1 MVLSQS
7 ESLLIV
13 NRMSGPGIAVYANV
27 SPPLNQSEGC
37 TQVSKARAGVL
48 AVFVGIAAIG
58 VLHHADSTGTRSA
71 SPADERSAAST
82 AERPASS
89 TDGRSVSFAAGHAAN
104 PEARHFG
111 RHEVTPIVIAHR
123 GASAFRPEHTLLA
136 YTVAISMGTD
146 YIEPDLVSTKDHV
159 LVARHEN
166 ELSATTDIA
175 RHPEFA
181 DRRTSKVINGIRH
194 TGWFTEDFTLEELR
208 TLRARERFPKERRD
222 NTAYDGT
229 ERIPTLDEV
238 VQLAQKHGVGV
249 YAETKFPS
257 YFASIGLPLEE
268 PLLETF
274 ARYGWDDE
282 RDPAFIQSFET
293 GNLKRLRPLTRLRL
307 IQFVGATG
315 APYDLASAGDP
326 LTYDDM
332 VTPEGL
338 REVAEYADG
347 IGVVTKRIG
356 PGDPGGIDGRPVSP
370 VALVRNAQEEGLLV
384 HATTVRKL
392 AARLR
397 AELRGDTS
405 GGRATEEVRRWLKR
419 LCRLKVDG
427 VIADDP
433 GLARAVRDQL
443 RTRD

>member
-1 MVLSQS
+1 
-7 ESLLIV
+7 
-13 NRMSGPGIAVYANV
+13 MSA
-27 SPPLNQSEGC
+27 
-37 TQVSKARAGVL
+37 
-48 AVFVGIAAIG
+48 
-58 VLHHADSTGTRSA
+58 
-71 SPADERSAAST
+71 
-82 AERPASS
+82 
-89 TDGRSVSFAAGHAAN
+89 TDGRSGDSSAKRSANSAAGRLAN

-111 RHEVTPIVIAHR
+111 RHKAAPIVIAHR

-136 YTVAISMGTD
+136 YTVAISMGAD

-175 RHPEFA
+175 KHPEFA
-181 DRRTSKVINGIRH
+181 DRMTSKVINGVRH

-238 VQLAQKHGVGV
+238 VQLARRHGVGV
-249 YAETKFPS
+249 YAETKFPT

-274 ARYGWDDE
+274 ARYGWNDE
-282 RDPAFIQSFET
+282 RDPAFIQSFEP

-315 APYDLASAGDP
+315 APYDAVSAGDP

-338 REVAEYADG
+338 REVARYADG

-356 PGDPGGIDGRPVSP
+356 PGDPGGLDGRPVSP
-370 VALVRNAQEEGLLV
+370 VELVGNAQREGLLV

-405 GGRATEEVRRWLKR
+405 GGRATAGVRRWLKR
-419 LCRLKVDG
+419 LYGLNVDG

-433 GLARAVRDQL
+433 GLACAVRDRL
-443 RTRD
+443 RGGG

>member
-1 MVLSQS
+1 M
-7 ESLLIV
+7 
-13 NRMSGPGIAVYANV
+13 
-27 SPPLNQSEGC
+27 
-37 TQVSKARAGVL
+37 L
-48 AVFVGIAAIG
+48 AVFIGMAAIG
-58 VLHHADSTGTRSA
+58 ALHHSDSTGTRFVSA
-71 SPADERSAAST
+71 
-82 AERPASS
+82 
-89 TDGRSVSFAAGHAAN
+89 TDGRSGDSSAKRSANSAAGRLAN

-111 RHEVTPIVIAHR
+111 RHKAAPIVIAHR

-136 YTVAISMGTD
+136 YTVAISMGAD

-175 RHPEFA
+175 KHPEFA
-181 DRRTSKVINGIRH
+181 DRMTSKVINGVRH

-238 VQLAQKHGVGV
+238 VQLARRHGVGV
-249 YAETKFPS
+249 YAETKFPT

-274 ARYGWDDE
+274 ARYGWNDE
-282 RDPAFIQSFET
+282 RDPAFIQSFEP

-315 APYDLASAGDP
+315 APYDAVSAGDP

-338 REVAEYADG
+338 REVARYADG

-356 PGDPGGIDGRPVSP
+356 PGDPGGLDGRPVSP
-370 VALVRNAQEEGLLV
+370 VELVGNAQREGLLV

-405 GGRATEEVRRWLKR
+405 GGRATAGVRRWLKR
-419 LCRLKVDG
+419 LYGLNVDG

-433 GLARAVRDQL
+433 GLACAVRDRL
-443 RTRD
+443 RGGG

>member
-1 MVLSQS
+1 M
-7 ESLLIV
+7 
-13 NRMSGPGIAVYANV
+13 
-27 SPPLNQSEGC
+27 
-37 TQVSKARAGVL
+37 
-48 AVFVGIAAIG
+48 
-58 VLHHADSTGTRSA
+58 
-71 SPADERSAAST
+71 
-82 AERPASS
+82 SS
-89 TDGRSVSFAAGHAAN
+89 TTRHSVN

-166 ELSATTDIA
+166 ELSATTDVA

-181 DRRTSKVINGIRH
+181 DRRTSKIINGIRH

-238 VQLAQKHGVGV
+238 VQLAQRHGVGV
-249 YAETKFPS
+249 YAETKFPT

-282 RDPAFIQSFET
+282 QDPAFIQSFET

-315 APYDLASAGDP
+315 APYDLASTGDP

-338 REVAEYADG
+338 REIAKYADG

-356 PGDPGGIDGRPVSP
+356 PGDPGGLDGRPVTP
-370 VALVRNAQEEGLLV
+370 VVLVRSAQQEGLLV
-384 HATTVRKL
+384 HATTVRKI

-397 AELRGDTS
+397 ADLRGEAS
-405 GGRATEEVRRWLKR
+405 GGRATKQVKRWLER
-419 LCRLKVDG
+419 LCRLNVDG

-443 RTRD
+443 RAGD

>member
-1 MVLSQS
+1 M
-7 ESLLIV
+7 
-13 NRMSGPGIAVYANV
+13 NRVW
-27 SPPLNQSEGC
+27 
-37 TQVSKARAGVL
+37 AGVL
-48 AVFVGIAAIG
+48 AVFMGMTVIG
-58 VLHHADSTGTRSA
+58 VLHHVDPTGTRSA
-71 SPADERSAAST
+71 STADGRSGDSA

-89 TDGRSVSFAAGHAAN
+89 VDGRAVSSPAN

-111 RHEVTPIVIAHR
+111 RHEVAPIIIAHR

-136 YTVAISMGTD
+136 YTVAISMGAD

-181 DRRTSKVINGIRH
+181 DRMTSKVINGIRH

-208 TLRARERFPKERRD
+208 TLRARERFPRERRE
-222 NTAYDGT
+222 NTAYDGM

-238 VQLAQKHGVGV
+238 VQLARKHGVGV
-249 YAETKFPS
+249 YAETKFPT
-257 YFASIGLPLEE
+257 YFASIGLPLEG

-293 GNLKRLRPLTRLRL
+293 GNLRRLRSLTRVRL
-307 IQFVGATG
+307 IQFVGAAG

-332 VTPEGL
+332 VTPAGL
-338 REVAEYADG
+338 REIATYADG

-356 PGDPGGIDGRPVSP
+356 PAGPGASGGLGGRSMSP
-370 VALVRNAQEEGLLV
+370 GTLVRNAQREGLLV
-384 HATTVRKL
+384 HATTVRRL

-397 AELRGDTS
+397 ADLKGDAS
-405 GGRATEEVRRWLKR
+405 GGRATEGVKRWLQR
-419 LCRLKVDG
+419 LYRLNVDG

-433 GLARAVRDQL
+433 GLARAIRDRL
-443 RTRD
+443 RGGG

>member
-1 MVLSQS
+1 M
-7 ESLLIV
+7 
-13 NRMSGPGIAVYANV
+13 
-27 SPPLNQSEGC
+27 
-37 TQVSKARAGVL
+37 RAGVL
-48 AVFVGIAAIG
+48 AVFIGIAAIG
-58 VLHHADSTGTRSA
+58 ALHHADSTGTRSV
-71 SPADERSAAST
+71 SPADGRSGDSTAKRHAAST
-82 AERPASS
+82 DGRSATS
-89 TDGRSVSFAAGHAAN
+89 TDGRSVSSTSRHSVN

-111 RHEVTPIVIAHR
+111 RHEVAPIVIAHR

-136 YTVAISMGTD
+136 YTVAISMGAD

-166 ELSATTDIA
+166 ELSATTDVA

-181 DRRTSKVINGIRH
+181 DRRTSKIINGIRH

-208 TLRARERFPKERRD
+208 TLRARERFPKERRE

-238 VQLAQKHGVGV
+238 VQLAQEHGVGV
-249 YAETKFPS
+249 YAETKFPT

-338 REVAEYADG
+338 REIAKYADG
-347 IGVVTKRIG
+347 IGLVTKRIG
-356 PGDPGGIDGRPVSP
+356 PGDPGGLDGRPVSP
-370 VALVRNAQEEGLLV
+370 VELVRNAQRERASSV
-384 HATTVRKL
+384 HATVPSQARRR
-392 AARLR
+392 AAPGGGTQGRHLR
-397 AELRGDTS
+397 ARGAPPN
-405 GGRATEEVRRWLKR
+405 RCEEVVKPT
-419 LCRLKVDG
+419 V
-427 VIADDP
+427 P
-433 GLARAVRDQL
+433 GS
-443 RTRD
+443 TWTE

>member
-1 MVLSQS
+1 M
-7 ESLLIV
+7 
-13 NRMSGPGIAVYANV
+13 N
-27 SPPLNQSEGC
+27 
-37 TQVSKARAGVL
+37 KARAGVL
-48 AVFVGIAAIG
+48 AVFIG
-58 VLHHADSTGTRSA
+58 MTVIGALHHVDSTGR
-71 SPADERSAAST
+71 
-82 AERPASS
+82 
-89 TDGRSVSFAAGHAAN
+89 RSVSPAAWRSGDSVADRPANSESSADGSSANGRFATSPAN

-111 RHEVTPIVIAHR
+111 RHEVAPIIIAHR

-136 YTVAISMGTD
+136 YAVAISMGAD

-175 RHPEFA
+175 GHPEFA

-208 TLRARERFPKERRD
+208 TLRARERFATERRE
-222 NTAYDGT
+222 NTAYDGM

-238 VQLAQKHGVGV
+238 VQLARKHGVGV
-249 YAETKFPS
+249 YAETKFPT

-282 RDPAFIQSFET
+282 RDPVFIQSFEA
-293 GNLKRLRPLTRLRL
+293 GNLRRLRSLTRLRL

-332 VTPEGL
+332 VTPAGL
-338 REVAEYADG
+338 REVAKYADG
-347 IGVVTKRIG
+347 IGLVTKRIG
-356 PGDPGGIDGRPVSP
+356 SAGLSGRSVSP
-370 VALVRNAQEEGLLV
+370 ATLVGNAQREGLLV
-384 HATTVRKL
+384 HATTVRRF
-392 AARLR
+392 ARLR
-397 AELRGDTS
+397 ADLGSGAS
-405 GGRATEEVRRWLKR
+405 GGRAAEGVKRWLQR
-419 LCRLKVDG
+419 LYRLNVDG

-433 GLARAVRDQL
+433 GLARAIRDQL
-443 RTRD
+443 RGGG

>member
-1 MVLSQS
+1 M
-7 ESLLIV
+7 
-13 NRMSGPGIAVYANV
+13 
-27 SPPLNQSEGC
+27 
-37 TQVSKARAGVL
+37 SKARAGVL
-48 AVFVGIAAIG
+48 AVLIGIAAIG
-58 VLHHADSTGTRSA
+58 ALHHADSTGTRSV
-71 SPADERSAAST
+71 SPADERSGGSTAGRHAASMDGKRVARSA
-82 AERPASS
+82 AERL
-89 TDGRSVSFAAGHAAN
+89 AN

-111 RHEVTPIVIAHR
+111 RHEIAPIVIAHR

-159 LVARHEN
+159 LIARHEN

-181 DRRTSKVINGIRH
+181 DRRTSKVINGLRH

-208 TLRARERFPKERRD
+208 TLRARERFPRERRD

-238 VQLAQKHGVGV
+238 IQLAQKHGVGV
-249 YAETKFPS
+249 YAETKFPT

-282 RDPAFIQSFET
+282 RDPAFIQSFEP

-326 LTYDDM
+326 RTYDDM

-338 REVAEYADG
+338 REIARYADG

-356 PGDPGGIDGRPVSP
+356 PGDPGGLDGRPVSP
-370 VALVRNAQEEGLLV
+370 VELVRNAQREGLLV

-397 AELRGDTS
+397 AELRGDAS
-405 GGRATEEVRRWLKR
+405 GGRADEEVRKWLQR
-419 LCRLKVDG
+419 LYRLRVDG

-433 GLARAVRDQL
+433 GLARAVRDRL
-443 RTRD
+443 RTGG

>member
-1 MVLSQS
+1 M
-7 ESLLIV
+7 
-13 NRMSGPGIAVYANV
+13 
-27 SPPLNQSEGC
+27 
-37 TQVSKARAGVL
+37 SKARAGVL
-48 AVFVGIAAIG
+48 AVLIGMAAIG
-58 VLHHADSTGTRSA
+58 ALHHADSTGTRSA
-71 SPADERSAAST
+71 SPADERSGDSAAR
-82 AERPASS
+82 RPASS
-89 TDGRSVSFAAGHAAN
+89 AAGRSVSSAAGRPAN

-111 RHEVTPIVIAHR
+111 RHEIAPIVIAHR

-136 YTVAISMGTD
+136 YTVAISMGAD

-181 DRRTSKVINGIRH
+181 DRMTSKVINGIRH

-208 TLRARERFPKERRD
+208 TLRARERFARERRD
-222 NTAYDGT
+222 NTAYDGI

-238 VQLAQKHGVGV
+238 VQLAQRHGVGV
-249 YAETKFPS
+249 YAETKFPT
-257 YFASIGLPLEE
+257 YFASIGLPLEG

-282 RDPAFIQSFET
+282 RDPAFIQSFEP
-293 GNLKRLRPLTRLRL
+293 GNLRRLRPLTRLRL
-307 IQFVGATG
+307 VQFVGATG

-338 REVAEYADG
+338 REVATYADAV
-347 IGVVTKRIG
+347 GVVTKRIG
-356 PGDPGGIDGRPVSP
+356 PGDPGGLDGRPVSP

-397 AELRGDTS
+397 ADLRGDAS
-405 GGRATEEVRRWLKR
+405 GGRATEEVKKWLKR
-419 LCRLKVDG
+419 LYRLNVDG

-433 GLARAVRDQL
+433 GLACAIRDRL
-443 RTRD
+443 RGGG